1 MTAGWCAL
9 KNMSRASNTKIIKL
23 PRMRCNALHL
33 GRYYCPDAKWLMVEP
48 CPFVNKNECK
58 IYQEMC
64 GAL

>member
-1 MTAGWCAL
+1 ML
-9 KNMSRASNTKIIKL
+9 PESSTKIIKL